1 MLRLVIVFIF
11 LFIIR
16 NAFPQ
21 IPADSLLQKLDQS
34 DNAGKIL
41 IYNQLAEAYIQKDSV
56 LVFEYAGKAFDL
68 AKKGFSIE
76 GQGRANYL
84 KAEAYYFA
92 DSYEKAINYYL
103 KSQNNY
109 FEIGDTT
116 SLIEISNSIGL
127 CQFYLQHFE
136 QALQYYLDGLRF
148 AEKSDD
154 KEQMARLYSNIAM
167 VNTKMKDYNN
177 ALVHYRKAL
186 DINTKLNRPESV
198 GVNLNGIGVT
208 FFRMEEMD
216 SSKVFYQ
223 RALNV
228 FRETNNQERI
238 AILLNNIANIYVNQ
252 VDSVGKALAY
262 YLEAEKVFT
271 NLGYNQNVIHVIE
284 GIGSVYREMKL
295 YNKAIETY
303 QRGVEL
309 IKQMGPDYQLLQ
321 LYYSDLSKTYE
332 LLGNYKQALESEK
345 TQHQYADSL
354 LNRDRLNQI
363 ATLEK
368 QFDSEK
374 KEAEINRL
382 KVEQELSR
390 VSRNRDRY
398 LKILGFVS
406 AFFLLLALFYVS
418 YRYNEKKKIN
428 KILAEK
434 NRQIK
439 EREEGLRVLNVAKN
453 KFFSII
459 SHDLKSPFHMVMGY
473 SQLLSKDY
481 NSYSDEDRR
490 KFAQN
495 IYKSANTIFRLLS
508 NLLDWS
514 RSQTDRITFNPIEIE
529 FVLIYDNVVNLLK
542 ANADQK
548 NIALRANFDEGQIIY
563 ADPVMLETVIRNL
576 VNNAIKYTLDGG
588 EIVVSVEQTEE
599 KITICVEDDGIG
611 IKTENLE
618 RLFQIDSK
626 VKQKGTHN
634 EDGSGIGLILCK
646 ELIDKHQGRIWA
658 ESNMGKG
665 SRFFVEL
672 PQPLCE
678 SLE

>member
-1 MLRLVIVFIF
+1 MLRLVIVFIS
-11 LFIIR
+11 LFVIR
-16 NAFPQ
+16 IAFAQNPV
-21 IPADSLLQKLDQS
+21 DTLLQRLDQS
-34 DNAGKIL
+34 DNAGKIV
-41 IYNQLAEAYIQKDSV
+41 IYNELAAKYIQQDSA

-68 AKKGFSIE
+68 AEKGFSIE

-84 KAEAYYFA
+84 MAEACYYA
-92 DSYEKAINYYL
+92 DSYEQAINYYL
-103 KSQNNY
+103 RSQVNY
-109 FEIGDTT
+109 REITDTLR
-116 SLIEISNSIGL
+116 LIEISNSIGL
-127 CQFYLQHFE
+127 SYFYLQHFE
-136 QALQYYLDGLRF
+136 QSIQNYLDGLRL
-148 AEKSDD
+148 AEKVDD
-154 KEQMARLYSNIAM
+154 KVQMAHLYSNMAM
-167 VNTKMKDYNN
+167 VNTKMKDYQS
-177 ALVHYRKAL
+177 ALINYRKAYE
-186 DINTKLNRPESV
+186 INSELKQTESI

-208 FFRMEEMD
+208 YFRMDEMD
-216 SSKVFYQ
+216 SSKVYYQ

-228 FRETNNQERI
+228 FRETNNQERV

-252 VDSVGKALAY
+252 PDSVSKALSY
-262 YLEAEKVFT
+262 YQEAEKVFT
-271 NLGYNQNVIHVIE
+271 NLGFYQNVVHVVE

-295 YNKAIETY
+295 YDKAIETY
-303 QRGVEL
+303 KRG
-309 IKQMGPDYQLLQ
+309 IKQVLKMEPDYQLLQ

-332 LLGNYKQALESEK
+332 ITGNYKQALESEK
-345 TQHQYADSL
+345 IQQQYADSL

-363 ATLEK
+363 AILEK
-368 QFDSEK
+368 QFETEK
-374 KEAEINRL
+374 KEAEISRL

-390 VSRNRDRY
+390 VSQNRDRY

-418 YRYNEKKKIN
+418 YRYIEKKKN
-428 KILAEK
+428 NEILAEK
-434 NRQIK
+434 NRKIR
-439 EREEGLRVLNVAKN
+439 ESEEGLRILNAAKN

-481 NSYSDEDRR
+481 DSYSDEDRR

-529 FVLIYDNVVNLLK
+529 FILIYDNVVNLLK
-542 ANADQK
+542 SNADQK
-548 NIALRANFDEGQIIY
+548 NITLRANFDEGQIIY

-588 EIVVSVEQTEE
+588 AIAVSVNETDE
-599 KITICVEDDGIG
+599 KITIRVEDDGIG
-611 IKTENLE
+611 IQSENLE
-618 RLFQIDSK
+618 KLFQIDSK

-658 ESNMGKG
+658 ESNLGDG
-665 SRFFVEL
+665 SCFFVEL
-672 PQPLCE
+672 PRPVNKIA
-678 SLE
+678 